1 MMKSTNEFIA
11 AADKVRRAGGHF
23 FTFDGVEYR
32 IHDEPDG
39 SIRVE
44 SSYTVE
50 QWAREVA
57 AAEAVR
63 LEVLARGVRR
73 LPAPARDVGPVLI
86 RHLPAAPLEGSC
98 AGPSLCA
105 PALALSHRI

>member
-1 MMKSTNEFIA
+1 MKSMNEFIA

-39 SIRVE
+39 SIHVK

-63 LEVLARGVRR
+63 LEVLKRR
-73 LPAPARDVGPVLI
+73 PPP
-86 RHLPAAPLEGSC
+86 PPT
-98 AGPSLCA
+98 PSA
-105 PALALSHRI
+105 

>member
-1 MMKSTNEFIA
+1 MKTMSELIA

-23 FTFDGVEYR
+23 FTFDGYEYR

-44 SSYTVE
+44 HSCNVE

-57 AAEAVR
+57 KAEAIRVAVLVR
-63 LEVLARGVRR
+63 NGKMTQDVADAYVREAEALVRR
-73 LPAPARDVGPVLI
+73 
-86 RHLPAAPLEGSC
+86 ST
-98 AGPSLCA
+98 PSA
-105 PALALSHRI
+105 

>member
-1 MMKSTNEFIA
+1 MMKSTNEFMA

-23 FTFDGVEYR
+23 FTFEGVEYR

-44 SSYTVE
+44 SSYTEE

-57 AAEAVR
+57 EAEAIR
-63 LEVLARGVRR
+63 LAELKRR
-73 LPAPARDVGPVLI
+73 LPPTGA
-86 RHLPAAPLEGSC
+86 
-98 AGPSLCA
+98 
-105 PALALSHRI
+105 

>member
-1 MMKSTNEFIA
+1 MKTTNEFIA

-23 FTFDGVEYR
+23 LTFDGIEYR

-57 AAEAVR
+57 KAEAIRVAVLVR
-63 LEVLARGVRR
+63 KGKMTQEVADALVREVEAFARRSTP
-73 LPAPARDVGPVLI
+73 PA
-86 RHLPAAPLEGSC
+86 
-98 AGPSLCA
+98 
-105 PALALSHRI
+105 

>member
-23 FTFDGVEYR
+23 FTFDGIEYR

-44 SSYTVE
+44 SSYTEE

-57 AAEAVR
+57 EAEAIR
-63 LEVLARGVRR
+63 LAELKRR
-73 LPAPARDVGPVLI
+73 LPPTGA
-86 RHLPAAPLEGSC
+86 
-98 AGPSLCA
+98 
-105 PALALSHRI
+105 